1 MTLDNVCSEL
11 TSTSTF
17 KVYSRNKINK
27 QRVDLK

>member
-11 TSTSTF
+11 TSTCTF

-27 QRVDLK
+27 YNYK